1 MASGDRVH
9 NTALT
14 LSKPTR
20 VRRSRSERR
29 AIVEETLMSNASVAQ
44 VARRHG
50 VNANQVFQWRR
61 LHAQGLL
68 EDEDPPKLIPVQL
81 RERSMSSG
89 VIELTFAEVQL
100 RIEGSP
106 DPATLRAVL
115 DKVLG

>member
-1 MASGDRVH
+1 
-9 NTALT
+9 
-14 LSKPTR
+14 
-20 VRRSRSERR
+20 
-29 AIVEETLMSNASVAQ
+29 
-44 VARRHG
+44 
-50 VNANQVFQWRR
+50 
-61 LHAQGLL
+61 LL

-81 RERSMSSG
+81 RERSMSAG